1 MINGLHHT
9 AIATHDI
16 DRLVAFYRD
25 VIGFTPVTTGGWQP
39 GVAQIDAMVGLKGSS
54 AKTAMLQAGN
64 SFLEF
69 FEYQTPR
76 GAPADADRPVND
88 CGFTH
93 IGLNVT
99 DIEAEYA
106 RLTELGM
113 RFHHSP
119 IDFGA
124 GLRAA
129 YGRDPDGNVVELVE
143 VKQAAHP
150 FRLAAAPKPQTY
162 AEAL

>member
-9 AIATHDI
+9 AIATRDI

-25 VIGFTPVTTGGWQP
+25 VIGFELVTSGGWEK
-39 GVAQIDAMVGLKGSS
+39 GVTQIDAMVGLPGSS

-64 SFLEF
+64 SFLEL

-76 GAPADADRPVND
+76 GAAADANRPVND

-99 DIEAEYA
+99 DIEAEFA
-106 RLTELGM
+106 RLSKSGM
-113 RFHHSP
+113 RFHHAP

-143 VKQAAHP
+143 VKQSNHP

-162 AEAL
+162 VAAS

>member
-1 MINGLHHT
+1 MINGLHHA

-25 VIGFTPVTTGGWQP
+25 VIGFELVTSGAWDQ
-39 GVAQIDAMVGLKGSS
+39 GVAQIDAMVGLPGSS

-64 SFLEF
+64 SFLEL

-76 GAPADADRPVND
+76 GAPADANRPVND

-93 IGLNVT
+93 VGLNVT
-99 DIEAEYA
+99 DIEAEFE
-106 RLTELGM
+106 RLSKLGM

-119 IDFGA
+119 VDFGA
-124 GLRAA
+124 GLRAT
-129 YGRDPDGNVVELVE
+129 YGRDPDGNVIELVE
-143 VKQAAHP
+143 VKQSNHP

-162 AEAL
+162 AEAS